1 MIEFSWEHLW
11 QIVGAT
17 CIFIYGMKRM
27 SESVQRAAGEQFR
40 QILGKLTRN
49 KWASLFTG
57 MLITGVIQSSS
68 AFTVMLVSFVNAGL
82 LTAAESAAFIM
93 GSNIRTTVTGWLVS
107 LFGFKISMSEYAVPL
122 FSVGLP
128 LLFVSSGK
136 WKYWGETILGLAL
149 IFLGLGF
156 LRDAIPLSSENT
168 QLFSWVSM
176 LSHNGLIS
184 RIIFVFIGMVVTL
197 ILQSSSVAMAI
208 TLTLCLQG
216 WIPLEMA
223 ASLILGENIGTTS
236 TALIASLVASKE
248 AKVAAFIHVWF
259 NLLGVAWMVIMLPWV
274 LQGLAVLLL
283 NVFGVR
289 DIQHQPMDM
298 TIGLAAFHTLFNVMQ
313 ALWLIH
319 FIPWLHKLACATAG
333 VAPENGTEK
342 NHAGSL
348 FLDAGAILPEMA
360 SIQLQRET
368 LRFGETIASMAND
381 FTKILSTTDR
391 EKQLRLIRKIEDNEE
406 ATDRLEREITT
417 YITSLSKE
425 QITAETSVILRSIL
439 NICNDLERI
448 ADLYYQLTVTYRKKM
463 EQQVYF
469 LPEQRECLH
478 QMHQLVIQAI
488 QVMNENLATPDFKD
502 VSIYHAGKIEKKINQ
517 MRNALRSEY
526 ALQLS
531 NPDFNVQSGA
541 VYSNIFMSLERIGD
555 HIVNVTEAIAGEI

>member
-1 MIEFSWEHLW
+1 
-11 QIVGAT
+11 
-17 CIFIYGMKRM
+17 
-27 SESVQRAAGEQFR
+27 
-40 QILGKLTRN
+40 
-49 KWASLFTG
+49 
-57 MLITGVIQSSS
+57 
-68 AFTVMLVSFVNAGL
+68 
-82 LTAAESAAFIM
+82 
-93 GSNIRTTVTGWLVS
+93 
-107 LFGFKISMSEYAVPL
+107 
-122 FSVGLP
+122 
-128 LLFVSSGK
+128 
-136 WKYWGETILGLAL
+136 
-149 IFLGLGF
+149 
-156 LRDAIPLSSENT
+156 
-168 QLFSWVSM
+168 
-176 LSHNGLIS
+176 
-184 RIIFVFIGMVVTL
+184 
-197 ILQSSSVAMAI
+197 
-208 TLTLCLQG
+208 
-216 WIPLEMA
+216 
-223 ASLILGENIGTTS
+223 
-236 TALIASLVASKE
+236 
-248 AKVAAFIHVWF
+248 
-259 NLLGVAWMVIMLPWV
+259 
-274 LQGLAVLLL
+274 
-283 NVFGVR
+283 
-289 DIQHQPMDM
+289 
-298 TIGLAAFHTLFNVMQ
+298 
-313 ALWLIH
+313 
-319 FIPWLHKLACATAG
+319 
-333 VAPENGTEK
+333 
-342 NHAGSL
+342 
-348 FLDAGAILPEMA
+348 
-360 SIQLQRET
+360 
-368 LRFGETIASMAND
+368 MAND